1 MLSFVQIQ
9 KKIWPDMISFPL
21 VIDSPNVLEQDK
33 EHRDSVIRT
42 LLTWEKTE
50 NQIIVASIEGKETV
64 NSIPGVNIILLE
76 NPQNRLFS
84 KEEYGSYEQE
94 ISEIFTV
101 F

>member
-1 MLSFVQIQ
+1 MLFRS
-9 KKIWPDMISFPL
+9 

-33 EHRDSVIRT
+33 EHLDSVIRT
-42 LLTWEKTE
+42 LLTWDKTE
-50 NQIIVASIEGKETV
+50 NQIIIASIEGKETA

-76 NPQNRLFS
+76 NPQNHLFS
-84 KEEYGSYEQE
+84 KVEYTSYEQE

>member
-1 MLSFVQIQ
+1 
-9 KKIWPDMISFPL
+9 MISFPL

-33 EHRDSVIRT
+33 EHLDSVIRT

-50 NQIIVASIEGKETV
+50 NQIIVASIEGKETA
-64 NSIPGVNIILLE
+64 NSISGVNIILLE
-76 NPQNRLFS
+76 NPQNHLFS